1 MRLYLAGLFTNGF
14 ANDHGKLARQ
24 LSESENECR
33 MAVPWYL
40 DSYHYVYGDKK
51 VADIRRSGKKI
62 FLDSGAFSA
71 FTMGVDVDLPK
82 YCRYIQENEDII
94 HVASVLDGIG
104 DPQKTYENQL
114 AMEALGTNPLPCF
127 HYGED
132 PRWLEYYVANYEY
145 ITIGGMVP
153 ISTKQL
159 GFWLDEIW
167 GKYLTDGAGRP
178 KCKVHGF
185 GLTTIPLMK
194 RYPWYSVDSS
204 SWVQISGNGNILVC
218 DEWKALPISDE
229 SPARRVKNQHYLT
242 LTPPLREA
250 VKKIIERDGFTEE
263 DLRTKYLSRWAYCC
277 HAFNKLGEEMN
288 RTKADTFFPDQEGL
302 F

>member
-114 AMEALGTNPLPCF
+114 AMEALGANPLPCF

-194 RYPWYSVDSS
+194 RYHGTLWTPLHGFKYQVM
-204 SWVQISGNGNILVC
+204 VIYLFAMNGRHCPFLM
-218 DEWKALPISDE
+218 KAQP
-229 SPARRVKNQHYLT
+229 V
-242 LTPPLREA
+242 
-250 VKKIIERDGFTEE
+250 
-263 DLRTKYLSRWAYCC
+263 
-277 HAFNKLGEEMN
+277 
-288 RTKADTFFPDQEGL
+288 GL
-302 F
+302 KTSTI